1 MQPFNKLTFNS
12 VPNSPAANDT
22 ARSNF
27 SNRSSQVHL
36 PRTKQEPCCLIYR
49 CAMQEKDEFFVSSWV
64 VEVQP
69 GRAILE
75 KPPSRPMRRSLL
87 TFVRRRSAAATLLGR
102 GPTGRTPHC

>member
-27 SNRSSQVHL
+27 SNREARRSTSRVPSKSRVVL
-36 PRTKQEPCCLIYR
+36 LYR

-64 VEVQP
+64 VEVEP

-75 KPPSRPMRRSLL
+75 KPSVATDAAEPTYFRSTAVGRRHTAGAWSN
-87 TFVRRRSAAATLLGR
+87 R
-102 GPTGRTPHC
+102 

>member
-27 SNRSSQVHL
+27 SIRSSQVHL

-64 VEVQP
+64 VEVEP

-75 KPPSRPMRRSLL
+75 KPSVATDAAEPTYFRSTAVGRRHTAGAWSN
-87 TFVRRRSAAATLLGR
+87 R
-102 GPTGRTPHC
+102 